1 MIWYIVLRISLFVLL
16 LMQSDLFAMH
26 RLSRATIPKKGR
38 VLRVP
43 DNFGKTNFIIG
54 MPSSYA
60 TKCYSDDGL
69 CEDRSKRDQYV
80 INEAYFSPDDDLQQK
95 LIDYIKYE
103 HEGIKLAI
111 FSFTDKEIAD
121 ALIDAHKR
129 GVKIEVVA
137 DAGLLADR
145 FGKIACLQ
153 ESGIKVYLYD
163 PNRSSRDVKTLS
175 HIMHNKFVLFQKNR
189 GDRALI
195 WTGSYNFT
203 KSARL
208 SNREN
213 VVVLDNSEIIAKFNR
228 QFDRLKKETIPYSPK
243 KQSSGDSKKKDATE
257 QSS

>member
-1 MIWYIVLRISLFVLL
+1 MICYIVLRTVLFVLL
-16 LMQSDLFAMH
+16 CMQLDLCAMH
-26 RLSRATIPKKGR
+26 RLSRATIPKRGR

-60 TKCYSDDGL
+60 TTSYSDDRL
-69 CEDRSKRDQYV
+69 YEDEPRENQYV
-80 INEAYFSPDDDLQQK
+80 VNEAYFSPDDDLQQK

-103 HEGIKLAI
+103 QQGIKLAI
-111 FSFTDKEIAD
+111 FSFTDKDIAD
-121 ALIDAHKR
+121 ALINAHKR

-153 ESGIKVYLYD
+153 ESGIDIYLYD
-163 PNRSSRDVKTLS
+163 PSQARRDVKTLS

-213 VVVLDNSEIIAKFNR
+213 VVVLDNSDIIAKFNR
-228 QFDRLKKETIPYSPK
+228 QFERLKKDTIPYSPK
-243 KQSSGDSKKKDATE
+243 KQAGGEVKKSDSKDR
-257 QSS
+257 SS